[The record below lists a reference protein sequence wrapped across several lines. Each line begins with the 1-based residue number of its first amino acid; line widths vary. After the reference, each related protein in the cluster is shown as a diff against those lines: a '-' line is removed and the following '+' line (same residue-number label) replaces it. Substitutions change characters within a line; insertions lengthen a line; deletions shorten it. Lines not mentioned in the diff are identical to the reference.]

1 MKKLLGRSKS
11 GRKSP
16 TPSEMSTSS
25 GNYNPYTM
33 YRDTPETVPGG
44 RNPYAMGSNT
54 FNSVPSSTEYS
65 PYKGSNSSQS
75 LGDHGSGYSNPYE
88 RSSPPSNPY
97 DTRSAIG
104 SNHYSSKVTAG
115 SNPYSSTASNSGN
128 SNLYGGS
135 ASYDSSS
142 IYAPPSYSSQD
153 KNRQYIGSDN
163 DSIYSTDTSKP
174 YGSNDDTVSVM
185 ENKQELFKG
194 MRRKPKPQVPPSFQS
209 APRDYDPSIMET
221 EEERALRH
229 GEESSYGGN
238 GTGGYQVFDP
248 VQEEGVD
255 DTEIQAIKEQMKYVK
270 KESLSSA
277 QRARRYAEEAEAS
290 GLRTLQ
296 MLGEQGDQIANAEG
310 SMAITENNTK
320 LGEDYAR
327 ELKTL
332 NRSMFAVHVSNPF
345 NSRRR
350 IQEKEQ
356 KIRETFHNQQLQR
369 EENRRNQYQAQ
380 QRVAAAMGN
389 IPGERRRQLTA
400 TEVRYREQM
409 ARQKADLAQAS
420 RFQFEPD
427 DEDFEVERDIEATLD
442 DVSAA
447 ANRLN
452 SMARSINT
460 ELESQ
465 NHRVAK
471 LNQKTQ
477 EVEIGVHLNT
487 SRLARIR

>member
-33 YRDTPETVPGG
+33 YREPEEAVPGR
-44 RNPYAMGSNT
+44 RNPYAL
-54 FNSVPSSTEYS
+54 
-65 PYKGSNSSQS
+65 GSNSFNSAPTS
-75 LGDHGSGYSNPYE
+75 TEHSSYKGDNTSNVSFEDPGSTYSSPYESSSPAPNPYVTG
-88 RSSPPSNPY
+88 SSSASN
-97 DTRSAIG
+97 R
-104 SNHYSSKVTAG
+104 YSSRASAG
-115 SNPYSSTASNSGN
+115 SNPYASTPSTSNP
-128 SNLYGGS
+128 YDRS
-135 ASYDSSS
+135 ATYESSS
-142 IYAPPSYSSQD
+142 LYSPPSYSTLD
-153 KNRQYIGSDN
+153 KNRPSPARDNGSIP
-163 DSIYSTDTSKP
+163 SMSTNNP
-174 YGSNDDTVSVM
+174 YGGDVDAASVM
-185 ENKQELFKG
+185 ESKQELFKG
-194 MRRKPKPQVPPSFQS
+194 LRTKPKPQVPPSLQPVS
-209 APRDYDPSIMET
+209 RDYDPSIMET
-221 EEERALRH
+221 EEERAQRY
-229 GEESSYGGN
+229 GEEPSYGGSAN
-238 GTGGYQVFDP
+238 YQMFDAD
-248 VQEEGVD
+248 QEEGVD
-255 DTEIQAIKEQMKYVK
+255 DTEINAIKEQMKYVK
-270 KESLSSA
+270 KESLSAA
-277 QRARRYAEEAEAS
+277 QRSRRYAEEAEAS

-310 SMAITENNTK
+310 SIAITENNTK
-320 LGEDYAR
+320 LAEDYAR

-345 NSRRR
+345 NTRRR
-350 IQEKEQ
+350 IQEREQ
-356 KIRETFHNQQLQR
+356 KIRDTFNQQQLQR

-389 IPGERRRQLTA
+389 IPGERRRQLTE
-400 TEVRYREQM
+400 TELRYREQM

-427 DEDFEVERDIEATLD
+427 DEDFEVERDIDATLD

-452 SMARSINT
+452 SMAKSINT

-465 NHRVAK
+465 NRRVAK